1 MEQQLE
7 DEISLK
13 ELLQKLTEWTRFLL
27 SKWLIIGLAAALGAG
42 IGFYKAFSI
51 VPTYTARI
59 SFVAEE
65 GKSGSSLASLAGQF
79 GFDVG
84 GAASSGGNIFSGE
97 NLILF
102 LKSEGLIRETLLSA
116 YDSSAKT
123 TLADKFA
130 QFEKFQEGWN
140 KNEAIGKIDFS
151 QFTFNTLP
159 RKEDSLL
166 QTLISSVSASLTVSR
181 PDKKASFVEVKL
193 TSKDELFSKIFVERL
208 VATGT
213 QRYIISKTKVKADNV
228 ALLQK
233 RADSLGALLNNTTYS
248 AAASQQILVDVN
260 PALRTAPVSAEISTR
275 QKMMLATIFGEVIKN
290 LELAKFS
297 LSQETPVIQVV
308 DKSYLPLKKEKPS
321 KLKYLLMGGFLAGF
335 LIICFLLARRWYQQI
350 MKS

>member
-1 MEQQLE
+1 MEQRLE

-13 ELLQKLTEWTRFLL
+13 ELLQKLTEWIRFLL
-27 SKWLIIGLAAALGAG
+27 SKWLIIGLAAAMGAG

-65 GKSGSSLASLAGQF
+65 GKSGSSLASLAGQI

-84 GAASSGGNIFSGE
+84 GGSSGGNIFSGE
-97 NLILF
+97 NLLIF

-116 YDSSAKT
+116 YDSSAKI

-130 QFEKFQEGWN
+130 QFEKFQEDWN
-140 KNEAIGKIDFS
+140 KNESIGKIDFS

-166 QTLISSVSASLTVSR
+166 QTLISSVSASLSVSR

-290 LELAKFS
+290 LELARFS

-335 LIICFLLARRWYQQI
+335 LMICFLLARRWYQQI